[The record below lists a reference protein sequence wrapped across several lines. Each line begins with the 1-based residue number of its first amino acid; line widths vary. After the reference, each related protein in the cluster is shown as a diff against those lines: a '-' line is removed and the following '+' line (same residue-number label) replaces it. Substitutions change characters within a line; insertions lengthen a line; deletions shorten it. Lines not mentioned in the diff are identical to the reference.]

1 MPIAQTG
8 EANGVNALMRVI
20 GTSTSAA
27 LVGTILTWSM
37 VTVLGTNGQPTRV
50 PDVAG
55 YLTAAIISLAACVA
69 AALVALVCLAN
80 LVLALTSGGS
90 VWESIF
96 WGVGTL
102 IGAFGLL
109 VFYQRGRVQG

>member
-1 MPIAQTG
+1 MLISSGISGAGLGTAYAAMPALIMRAVPIAQTG

-69 AALVALVCLAN
+69 AALVALAIP
-80 LVLALTSGGS
+80 AQSS
-90 VWESIF
+90 S
-96 WGVGTL
+96 
-102 IGAFGLL
+102 
-109 VFYQRGRVQG
+109 

>member
-1 MPIAQTG
+1 
-8 EANGVNALMRVI
+8 MRP
-20 GTSTSAA
+20 
-27 LVGTILTWSM
+27 GTI
-37 VTVLGTNGQPTRV
+37 
-50 PDVAG
+50 AG
-55 YLTAAIISLAACVA
+55 LAA

>member
-1 MPIAQTG
+1 
-8 EANGVNALMRVI
+8 MRP
-20 GTSTSAA
+20 
-27 LVGTILTWSM
+27 GTI
-37 VTVLGTNGQPTRV
+37 
-50 PDVAG
+50 AG
-55 YLTAAIISLAACVA
+55 LAA
-69 AALVALVCLAN
+69 AALVALVCLAT